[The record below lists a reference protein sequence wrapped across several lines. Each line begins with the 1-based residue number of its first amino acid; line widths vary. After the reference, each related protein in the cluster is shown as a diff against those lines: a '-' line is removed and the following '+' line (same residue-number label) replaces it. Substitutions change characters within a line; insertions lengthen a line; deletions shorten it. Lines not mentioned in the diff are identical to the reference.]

1 MAKTLNQIVY
11 SIIEK
16 YTQHKPSD
24 DLELP
29 EEFLIGKIND
39 IRATLIRD
47 EYNNGTIDEKY
58 YQKMCCIDVE
68 CEENGCTIRGEF
80 ISTGSSTIKITLPPL
95 ITDVDW
101 NEISFLGSPEWNKFH
116 RKTLDAWISNEDN
129 PWTGGKPIYTVVGS
143 EAYLR
148 NLITPGM
155 RKVCGIFLL
164 SNPVDACDYDKD
176 VDIYPI
182 PSEYK
187 LELLVLKDLLS
198 VGYKG
203 DMLNDGQEDTIDPR
217 TVSST
222 AKAANQE
229 Q

>member
-1 MAKTLNQIVY
+1 MAKTLTRIVH
-11 SIIEK
+11 SIMEK
-16 YTQHKPSD
+16 YSQYKPTD

-29 EEFLIGKIND
+29 PEFLIDKIND

-58 YQKMCCIDVE
+58 YQKLCCLDIT
-68 CEENGCTIRGEF
+68 CEENGCTIGGEF
-80 ISTGSSTIKITLPPL
+80 ITTGSSISIVELPPL

-101 NEISFLGSPEWNKFH
+101 NEIIFLGSPEFQKYH
-116 RKTLDAWISNEDN
+116 RKTLDAWISNEGN
-129 PWTGGKPIYTVVGS
+129 PFTNGMPIYTVVGNQV
-143 EAYLR
+143 YLR
-148 NLITPGM
+148 NKITQGM
-155 RKVCGIFLL
+155 KKVCGVFLL

-176 VDIYPI
+176 VDNYPI

-198 VGYKG
+198 VGYRG
-203 DMLNDGQEDTIDPR
+203 DIMNDAQETSVDPR
-217 TVSST
+217 TVSAT
-222 AKAANQE
+222 TKAASQE